1 MGQNSVAQGWL
12 VDRIQSMKH
21 YFPILPFSTL
31 GSDSCKSSGRL
42 KNGLSLKKKKKKAEE
57 M

>member
-12 VDRIQSMKH
+12 VDRIQSMKNH
-21 YFPILPFSTL
+21 FPTPPLSTL
-31 GSDSCKSSGRL
+31 GSGSCKSFGKTEKWSFI
-42 KNGLSLKKKKKKAEE
+42 KKKKTTEE